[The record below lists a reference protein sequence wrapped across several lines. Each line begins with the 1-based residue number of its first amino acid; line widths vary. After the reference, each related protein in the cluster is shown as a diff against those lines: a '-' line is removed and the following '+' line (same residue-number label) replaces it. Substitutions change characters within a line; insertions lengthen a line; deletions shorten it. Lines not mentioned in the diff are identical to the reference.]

1 MEFDIAN
8 PVIKSLIK
16 LAHSVFIRGR
26 GVSLKKRY
34 RALNK
39 FNALHWMF
47 LLLFLLLLVNCF
59 VGLPTVSADSPPGSV
74 VIINF
79 NVAVDPGSSAF
90 VQGAINYA
98 KSQKASAIVLVMNTP
113 GGLLYDMLNIV
124 SYITEA
130 NQSGIPVY
138 TFVVPNGLA
147 ASAGSYIA
155 MASNKILM
163 GPGSVIGPSTP
174 IVVGGT
180 SLEQNH
186 TQSAM
191 LKLMVS
197 LAQEWGRN
205 TTAAYNMVQDD
216 QAFSADEAFRYHVI
230 DGFAGS
236 LSEAISKFGLSGS
249 QITFNQD
256 LYQQFISALSN
267 PTLDGILILLGTVAI
282 VLDVYHPTVFLTIVG
297 GAAIIAGLIG
307 AEVISASV
315 LGFFVLALAAVLII
329 LELKLGHGFA
339 IMGGVVLGAFGIVLL
354 AYGLPYSPS
363 PITSVTELEIF
374 VVIVAGIVAGLY
386 FRWVIGPIR
395 RKAKLTG
402 PESVLGK
409 VGVAI
414 TDLKPEGEVR
424 VEGLIWKAKS
434 VSGDVVKGGSVRIKS
449 IESLTLI
456 VEKT

>member
-1 MEFDIAN
+1 ML
-8 PVIKSLIK
+8 P
-16 LAHSVFIRGR
+16 
-26 GVSLKKRY
+26 
-34 RALNK
+34 
-39 FNALHWMF
+39 
-47 LLLFLLLLVNCF
+47 LLFLLLLVNYF
-59 VGLPTVSADSPPGSV
+59 AGLPTVSADSPPGSV
-74 VIINF
+74 IIINF

-90 VQGAINYA
+90 VQGAVNNA
-98 KSQKASAIVLVMNTP
+98 LNQKASAIVFVMNTP
-113 GGLLYDMLNIV
+113 GGLLSDMINIV

-191 LKLMVS
+191 LQLMVS

-216 QAFSADEAFRYHVI
+216 QAFSADEAFRYHVS

-249 QITFNQD
+249 QQVTFNQD

-267 PTLDGILILLGTVAI
+267 SILDGILILLGTVAI
-282 VLDVYHPTVFLTIVG
+282 VLDVYHPTIFLSIVG

-307 AEVISASV
+307 AEVIDASV

-354 AYGLPYSPS
+354 AYGIPYSPS
-363 PITSVTELEIF
+363 PITSITELEIF
-374 VVIVAGIVAGLY
+374 MVIVAGIVAGLY

-395 RKAKLTG
+395 RRAKITG
-402 PESVLGK
+402 PESVVGDI
-409 VGVAI
+409 GVAI
-414 TDLKPEGEVR
+414 TDLNPEGEVR
-424 VEGLIWKAKS
+424 VGGIIWKAKS
-434 VSGDVVKGGSVRIKS
+434 ISGEVVKGGSVRIKS